1 MRRRTGPLLRA
12 LGGAVILAVLVRR
25 LGAGAFTA
33 ALREVDGR
41 AVLAALGIGLLTTV
55 LSAWRWR
62 LVADRLGLRLPL
74 GRAVADYYRALL
86 LNAVLPAG
94 VLGDVHRAVHH
105 GRRSGDVGRGVRAV
119 VLERVAGQAVVLVL
133 GGAVLLARPSLIASL
148 ASSPA
153 PGPVG
158 RLAAAGA
165 AVAAVAAVLALRTLR
180 RRAARREAARREAAR
195 RETDRGRGA
204 PATAPADARRVLL
217 ARGVWPGV
225 VLASAAAMAGHV
237 ALFLV
242 AARAAGSAAPAAD
255 LVPPL
260 VLALLVMGIPL
271 NVGGWGPREAAAALA
286 FGAAGLGADR
296 GLATSVVYGVLTL
309 VAALPGAAV
318 LLAPAAAALAGR
330 LRRGAPRPLPGEPA
344 RTAAVAPGAAAPPGA
359 SDAPAAP
366 GGARRLRTAAPPAAL
381 RGSPGR
387 RGDAAA

>member
-1 MRRRTGPLLRA
+1 MRRRTGPLLRTLA
-12 LGGAVILAVLVRR
+12 GAVILAVLVRR

-41 AVLAALGIGLLTTV
+41 AVFAALGIGLLTTV

-74 GRAVADYYRALL
+74 ARAVADYYRALL

-133 GGAVLLARPSLIASL
+133 GGAVLLARPSLVASL
-148 ASSPA
+148 ASSSA
-153 PGPVG
+153 PGPAG

-165 AVAAVAAVLALRTLR
+165 AVAAAVAAVPALRTLR
-180 RRAARREAARREAAR
+180 RKAARREEARREEAR
-195 RETDRGRGA
+195 RETDRGRDA

-217 ARGVWPGV
+217 ARGAWPGV

-318 LLAPAAAALAGR
+318 LLAPAVAALAGR
-330 LRRGAPRPLPGEPA
+330 LRRGAPRPIPGEPA
-344 RTAAVAPGAAAPPGA
+344 RTAAAAPGAAAPPGA
-359 SDAPAAP
+359 SDAPAGP
-366 GGARRLRTAAPPAAL
+366 GGARRLRTAAL